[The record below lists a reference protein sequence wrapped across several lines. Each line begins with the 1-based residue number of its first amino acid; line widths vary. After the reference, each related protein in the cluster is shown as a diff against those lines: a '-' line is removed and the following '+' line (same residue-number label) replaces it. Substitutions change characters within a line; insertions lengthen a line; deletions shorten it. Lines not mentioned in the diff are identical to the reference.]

1 MSKLTLSRKGI
12 SDVARKQTAP
22 WQFKVSTAL
31 TVVVLLLVLGYFYE
45 SFLEIRKVK
54 PVSVAIE
61 HISQSS
67 VGQSSD

>member
-1 MSKLTLSRKGI
+1 M
-12 SDVARKQTAP
+12 ARKQTAM

-31 TVVVLLLVLGYFYE
+31 TVTVLFLVLGYFYE

>member
-1 MSKLTLSRKGI
+1 M
-12 SDVARKQTAP
+12 ARKQTAM

-31 TVVVLLLVLGYFYE
+31 TVTVLFLVLGYFYE

-61 HISQSS
+61 HISQSLA
-67 VGQSSD
+67 GQSSD

>member
-1 MSKLTLSRKGI
+1 
-12 SDVARKQTAP
+12 
-22 WQFKVSTAL
+22 
-31 TVVVLLLVLGYFYE
+31 LGYFYE

-67 VGQSSD
+67 AGQSSD